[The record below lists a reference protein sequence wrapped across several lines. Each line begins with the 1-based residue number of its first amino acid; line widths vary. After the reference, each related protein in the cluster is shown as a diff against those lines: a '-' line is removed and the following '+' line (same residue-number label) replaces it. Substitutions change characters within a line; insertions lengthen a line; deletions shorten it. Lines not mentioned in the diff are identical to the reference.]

1 MLRRFAALSALAA
14 ACVLGAPAHAQL
26 SELRGGVAAHDVYNG
41 REDGVQII
49 AEVLFDSPDF
59 LNWAYSPRP
68 YIMGSFNTSGLTN
81 LGAVG
86 LAWEGSATERLTF
99 EGSWGIAYH
108 DGVTDYVDLPPDDP
122 DRIRLAATRAGLGSH
137 YLFHLRLGTDYALND
152 TWRVGVFYEHYSHGQ
167 ILGNGRNQALDEIG
181 VRLGYRFG
189 N

>member
-1 MLRRFAALSALAA
+1 MLRRVAALSALAA

-86 LAWEGSATERLTF
+86 LA
-99 EGSWGIAYH
+99 
-108 DGVTDYVDLPPDDP
+108 
-122 DRIRLAATRAGLGSH
+122 
-137 YLFHLRLGTDYALND
+137 
-152 TWRVGVFYEHYSHGQ
+152 
-167 ILGNGRNQALDEIG
+167 
-181 VRLGYRFG
+181 
-189 N
+189 